1 MARNSPASKNFPKQI
16 GHDSYHTERFRRSSI
31 RIIGEWH
38 RGQSTRRCS
47 LRPARAV
54 APGGSSRS
62 TLSFACTSASSSAS
76 NQRPSQDVHR
86 SICVFSTCI
95 VCIGAL
101 HFGHWI
107 CMECPHASGCQCK
120 DDRAQT
126 TCNEWISSVPC
137 ITSETERFAD
147 SSDDLSWR
155 TRRINPERIGGLL
168 ECVELTLQE
177 RRPGI

>member
-1 MARNSPASKNFPKQI
+1 
-16 GHDSYHTERFRRSSI
+16 
-31 RIIGEWH
+31 
-38 RGQSTRRCS
+38 
-47 LRPARAV
+47 
-54 APGGSSRS
+54 
-62 TLSFACTSASSSAS
+62 
-76 NQRPSQDVHR
+76 
-86 SICVFSTCI
+86 
-95 VCIGAL
+95 
-101 HFGHWI
+101 

-177 RRPGI
+177 RRPGIMALPMGEAFAENGGIRAQVHEAHAFLGVRRNQRLPIVFFECRAGED